1 MLIKK
6 RAWLV
11 SQMNE
16 AKMVDVEHD
25 CPASEHSEQLQL
37 RPQRPSLPLGSFSTI
52 PTSILPDS
60 VLGHTAEEIRYIDSS
75 FLRYNSE
82 PAPNDALEDDPRQEW
97 QGVAVDCSI
106 EPEIDS

>member
-16 AKMVDVEHD
+16 AGMVFVEHD
-25 CPASEHSEQLQL
+25 CPASEHFEQWQL

-52 PTSILPDS
+52 PTNILPDS
-60 VLGHTAEEIRYIDSS
+60 VLGHTVEEIRYTDLL

-82 PAPNDALEDDPRQEW
+82 PGRSDALEDDPRQEW
-97 QGVAVDCSI
+97 RGVVTDCLTG
-106 EPEIDS
+106 PEIDW